1 MIGANLTSPSC
12 SCLGRA
18 APRTPTRRIPALDLI
33 SRPAVAVDCP
43 IEDRNRSLAPG
54 NGNNGRTCPVLGP
67 AQIPPGPP
75 EQDRPPDCTAAGP
88 PGPRGAPCWRDRSGL
103 AALWLPVL
111 ALRSLL
117 NGFISAL
124 SIRHGAGRSRPCLAQ
139 ILLVPLESIVVSAI
153 PATIPRITNIGHT
166 YTTFHLAFFL
176 PDGADRSRAPGD
188 SFVNSGFPI
197 VGSQRPVG
205 LRLRPP
211 VGPTFDDSPF
221 FGQFPPVF
229 GLEAKMPL
237 FCRFCLGSPKVPLS
251 MYSHPAPQ
259 LSI

>member
-1 MIGANLTSPSC
+1 MTSPSC

-153 PATIPRITNIGHT
+153 RVFLVFSLGCRTMGRPRSKTK
-166 YTTFHLAFFL
+166 
-176 PDGADRSRAPGD
+176 DRNHDNPGEY
-188 SFVNSGFPI
+188 
-197 VGSQRPVG
+197 SQDHQYRP
-205 LRLRPP
+205 
-211 VGPTFDDSPF
+211 
-221 FGQFPPVF
+221 
-229 GLEAKMPL
+229 
-237 FCRFCLGSPKVPLS
+237 
-251 MYSHPAPQ
+251 
-259 LSI
+259 